1 MKNSNINF
9 FFTNFPPEYQK
20 EDMWRVFQRWGR
32 VVDVFISRRM
42 NNKNQRFG
50 FVKFQ
55 GVVDVVDL
63 ERRLDSV
70 WIGYWKVRVNRPK
83 FGRDREPRYVRKV
96 VPKPIVSRDN
106 APRKKWN
113 VESNGT
119 RSLNVWKEKEKLTYP
134 STVEKGGKGK
144 KGRRIT

>member
-1 MKNSNINF
+1 M
-9 FFTNFPPEYQK
+9 
-20 EDMWRVFQRWGR
+20 
-32 VVDVFISRRM
+32 VDVFISRRM

-70 WIGYWKVRVNRPK
+70 WIGYWKVRANRPK

-96 VPKPIVSRDN
+96 VPKPIV
-106 APRKKWN
+106 
-113 VESNGT
+113 
-119 RSLNVWKEKEKLTYP
+119 
-134 STVEKGGKGK
+134 
-144 KGRRIT
+144 RRIKEEMERRV